1 MKRLTVAAAAA
12 VMAATTIV
20 VVTGAAGARSARGC
34 TLHVLG
40 SARSSAAETA
50 AWNQVFAQFKAAYGC
65 TVTAHWQGQF
75 TDVAK
80 ELNEARLAHQSVDLV
95 TTGTG
100 ANDQAKAGN
109 FLDITKIV
117 KPFASRFSP
126 GDMARF
132 TIGGHIWAIPLG
144 IDSSSVFFYNATLF
158 KQLHLTTPKTFAQ
171 FMSVA
176 KTLESKA
183 KIQPLTEGG
192 KDTWEWPMWYMST
205 FSQTSHNRSL
215 AELAQILEGK
225 KQFTAP
231 DSVAALD
238 ALARF
243 GSTGLLKSTALD
255 TDENGAVAAFLQK
268 KAAMFYDGTW
278 VLSTLRSGKPTFQ
291 IGVFAFPLV
300 VNGTGVVSQPN
311 GAPEGALAIPS
322 FAPKADVQMAAQFLE
337 FVSRK
342 GPATKVLT
350 PLNPLVPS
358 VKSVPSSKDPL
369 APILR
374 KQFLPH
380 TIGWLDWIWP
390 NDVNNAVIQ
399 SIEGVLYN
407 HQSPAD
413 AAKGMQS
420 ALDTLKQ
427 QQSYKFDW
435 WTTWSKDQWSK
446 VEPNPVPKIQVKQ

>member
-1 MKRLTVAAAAA
+1 MKWLRAGLVAACAAA
-12 VMAATTIV
+12 LAAV
-20 VVTGAAGARSARGC
+20 AAGTAGAGRSADC
-34 TLHVLG
+34 SLHVLG
-40 SARSSAAETA
+40 SARASTAETA
-50 AWNQVFAQFKAAYGC
+50 AWNHVFAEFKAAYGC
-65 TVTAHWQGQF
+65 TVTATWQGQF

-80 ELNEARLAHQSVDLV
+80 NLNAAHLAHQTVDLV
-95 TTGTG
+95 TTGTD

-117 KPFASRFSP
+117 KRFAGRFSG
-126 GDMARF
+126 GDLARF

-144 IDSSSVFFYNATLF
+144 IDSTSVFFYNATLF
-158 KQLHLTTPKTFAQ
+158 KQLHLKTPKTFAQ
-171 FMSVA
+171 FVAVA
-176 KTLESKA
+176 KAIKTKA
-183 KIQPLTEGG
+183 GMQPLTEGG

-205 FSQTSHNRSL
+205 FSQTSHNRSIP
-215 AELAQILEGK
+215 ELNRILEGK
-225 KQFTAP
+225 RQFTAA
-231 DSVAALD
+231 DSVAALS
-238 ALARF
+238 ALAKF
-243 GSTGLLKSTALD
+243 GSSGLLTPTALD

-278 VLSTLRSGKPTFQ
+278 VLPTLRSGRPTFQ
-291 IGVFAFPLV
+291 IGVFPFPLV
-300 VNGTGVVSQPN
+300 VSAKGVVSQPN

-322 FAPKADVQMAAQFLE
+322 FAPKADIPMAAQFLE

-342 GPATKVLT
+342 GPATEILT

-407 HQSPAD
+407 HQSAQD

-420 ALDTLKQ
+420 ALDTLKSQ
-427 QQSYKFDW
+427 QNYRFDW

-446 VEPNPVPKIQVKQ
+446 VEPSPVPKIQVKQ